1 MPLRSQAT
9 NPSRHGGL
17 RTCLTNLQLAARVM
31 LERVVPYVNS
41 TTRMGC
47 GRMDGGRMND
57 GHRGGDHMDVI
68 DSRGR
73 GLDK

>member
-1 MPLRSQAT
+1 
-9 NPSRHGGL
+9 
-17 RTCLTNLQLAARVM
+17 M

-41 TTRMGC
+41 MTRMDC
-47 GRMDGGRMND
+47 GRIDGGRMND
-57 GHRGGDHMDVI
+57 GHRGDDHMDVI